1 MPDLI
6 LVLAALAI
14 AVAGHEFAHLAA
26 ARVVGHE
33 VFEIQMGTGP
43 AWSTSVGSMDVK
55 VGLIPLGGH
64 VQTGARDLDGFRWR
78 SAVVAGAGVAANIVL
93 LVVGVAT
100 GFAALVTFNVL
111 AVVGNLWP
119 GRRRRLGDPSS
130 DGRTLL
136 DLLRDDADAIAEE
149 QSAWFCVQAERA
161 RTDGRLDDAA
171 SFVADGERTVGPTR
185 ALLAV
190 SGVVAF
196 EQRRFTDV
204 VDAYARLIDDE
215 RVTVAGRAG
224 FAADAAW
231 AASLSG
237 DDRFR
242 AMAEPWAAFARAVRP
257 AAPRR
262 RIVHALALLDVGRLD
277 EAIDTIDGV
286 DDPSADAIRV
296 LALAESGDLEAA
308 RALHETSVDPTFSPD
323 HPLVQRVR
331 ERLRQSD

>member
-6 LVLAALAI
+6 LVLAALTI
-14 AVAGHEFAHLAA
+14 AVAGHELAHLAA
-26 ARVVGHE
+26 ARLVGHE
-33 VFEIQMGTGP
+33 VFEIQIGTGP
-43 AWSTSVGSMDVK
+43 AWRTAVGSVDVK

-78 SAVVAGAGVAANIVL
+78 SATVAGAGVAANAAL

-111 AVVGNLWP
+111 AIVGNLWP

-136 DLLRDDADAIAEE
+136 DLLRADADAIAEE
-149 QSAWFCVQAERA
+149 QSAWFCVQADRA
-161 RTDGRLDDAA
+161 RRDGRLDDGA
-171 SFVADGERTVGPTR
+171 SLVVEGEDAVGATR

-196 EQRRFTDV
+196 EQRRFGDV
-204 VDAYARLIDDE
+204 VDAYAQLIDDD

-231 AASLSG
+231 AASLS
-237 DDRFR
+237 DDQGFR

-257 AAPRR
+257 SAPRR
-262 RIVHALALLDVGRLD
+262 RIVHALALVDAGRLD
-277 EAIDTIDGV
+277 EAIDAIEGV

-296 LALAESGDLEAA
+296 LALAESGDLAAA
-308 RALHETSVDPTFSPD
+308 RALHETAVDPTFSPD

-331 ERLRQSD
+331 ERLHPTD

>member
-6 LVLAALAI
+6 LVLAAVTI
-14 AVAGHEFAHLAA
+14 AVAGHELAHLAA
-26 ARVVGHE
+26 ARLVGHE
-33 VFEIQMGTGP
+33 VFEIQIGTGP
-43 AWSTSVGSMDVK
+43 AWSATLGTVEVR
-55 VGLIPLGGH
+55 VGLVPLGGH
-64 VQTGARDLDGFRWR
+64 VQTGAPTLAGFRWR
-78 SAVVAGAGVAANIVL
+78 SAIVAGAGVAANIFL
-93 LVVGVAT
+93 LAVGVST

-111 AVVGNLWP
+111 AIVGNLWP

-161 RTDGRLDDAA
+161 RADGRLEDAA
-171 SFVADGERTVGPTR
+171 TFVADGEAAVGPTR

-204 VDAYARLIDDE
+204 VDAYAQLIDDE

-231 AASLSG
+231 AASLSD

-257 AAPRR
+257 SAPRR
-262 RIVHALALLDVGRLD
+262 RIVHALALVDAGHPDRAVDV
-277 EAIDTIDGV
+277 IDGV

-296 LALAESGDLEAA
+296 LALAESGDIEAA
-308 RALHETSVDPTFSPD
+308 RALHETAVDPTFSPD

-331 ERLRQSD
+331 DRLRSGD